1 MKNLKCCFTL
11 FLFLSIN
18 FYTTKAQDTEL
29 VIRESERENSNITEL
44 PTGMNYSVDSLLSDW
59 KARTYITL
67 TSDCNN
73 TSNINPVYPDSVYIT
88 RMSSLPTIME
98 LAYNDIVR
106 RYIDLYTGRM
116 RKQVSIILS
125 SSNFYTPIIEEALD
139 AYDLPIE
146 LKYLPI
152 IESAMNPSAISRMG
166 ASGLWQFMIKTG
178 KIYGLESNSLV
189 DERRD
194 PIKSSWA
201 AARHLKDLYNIY
213 KDWNLVIAAYNCGPG
228 NVNKAIRRSG
238 GKTDYWSIYPYLP
251 RETRGYVPAFIAV
264 NYVMNYYC
272 EHNICPME
280 TTLPSNTDTIQI
292 DKRLHFAQITDICGI
307 SMEQIESLNPQYKKS
322 IIPGGKPYT
331 LCLPHESLSV
341 FIDKQD
347 VIYEHRVKE
356 LFGNR
361 LTVEA
366 SKKRNT
372 TSGGNYTSTNG
383 ITYHKIRNG
392 ESLSTIARKYQV
404 NVSDLKKWNNLD
416 SNTIITGKQL
426 KILN

>member
-18 FYTTKAQDTEL
+18 FNTKAQDAGL
-29 VIRESERENSNITEL
+29 VIRESEREDFDITEL
-44 PTGMNYSVDSLLSDW
+44 PTGMTYSIDSLLSDW
-59 KARTYITL
+59 NTRTYITL

-73 TSNINPVYPDSVYIT
+73 VSDINPVYSDSVYII

-106 RYIDLYTGRM
+106 KYIDLYTGRM
-116 RKQVSIILS
+116 RKQVSIMLS

-146 LKYLPI
+146 LKYLPV

-251 RETRGYVPAFIAV
+251 KETRGYVPAFIAV

-280 TTLPSNTDTIQI
+280 TTLPNNTDTIQI

-322 IIPGGKPYT
+322 IIPGGKSYT
-331 LCLPHESLSV
+331 LRLPYESLSA

-366 SKKRNT
+366 SKKPKT
-372 TSGGNYTSTNG
+372 TSGRSYTSADG
-383 ITYHKIRNG
+383 ITYHEIRDG
-392 ESLSTIARKYQV
+392 ESLSIIARKYQV

-416 SNTIITGKQL
+416 SNKIIAGKQL